1 MGDATMW
8 SSTHKRHLTKQE
20 LQTLRRIQ
28 DQTALRDTQCAR
40 ARSHLKSLVQDTLPN
55 DPTIYAGLYSD
66 STKWTKDE
74 TLVLAVK
81 PLVPLGPAD
90 VSGMYHLRSIKHPFP
105 IPGSQVVRE
114 KERMSTALA
123 KKLSIGLKIASA
135 SAPNLANAVPSAAK
149 SDYQDCLHTLESGK
163 LHFTAQSMLDTL
175 TEQEHLLRVQHDER
189 QHRLASAVGTA
200 QDLATFWRLLVTGR
214 TREAVLL
221 LTEHVFVDINV
232 AVVQNTTDGSIT
244 LDPSKSHS
252 LASTPLMAAARLLN
266 VDVVAALL
274 DRGAD
279 PNVPNGNGDSPLH
292 CIWRDIRP
300 NKPHNISVKWTLRAS
315 KAVAILD
322 KLLSHGALANT
333 TNVFSETALHCCA
346 KLGIQDAVMK
356 LLHKGAD
363 PRIPDRTGHTALDYA
378 KANGFLDVHSA
389 MANFHLIDQARRQ
402 CNDMQKAK
410 DIPIHPGHMSLS
422 WSTPPDQLLQQ
433 LKLASHRATYLKGH
447 CVTKDGAVVLA
458 PDDDD
463 PIVGSAKST
472 PKPQ

>member
-333 TNVFSETALHCCA
+333 T
-346 KLGIQDAVMK
+346 
-356 LLHKGAD
+356 KGAD

>member
-1 MGDATMW
+1 MADYILAYI
-8 SSTHKRHLTKQE
+8 STLLLK
-20 LQTLRRIQ
+20 
-28 DQTALRDTQCAR
+28 ALRDTQCAR

-149 SDYQDCLHTLESGK
+149 SDYQDCLHTLE
-163 LHFTAQSMLDTL
+163 
-175 TEQEHLLRVQHDER
+175 VI
-189 QHRLASAVGTA
+189 RLKRSKKASYLSVC
-200 QDLATFWRLLVTGR
+200 
-214 TREAVLL
+214 
-221 LTEHVFVDINV
+221 
-232 AVVQNTTDGSIT
+232 
-244 LDPSKSHS
+244 S

-333 TNVFSETALHCCA
+333 TVT
-346 KLGIQDAVMK
+346 
-356 LLHKGAD
+356 
-363 PRIPDRTGHTALDYA
+363 
-378 KANGFLDVHSA
+378 
-389 MANFHLIDQARRQ
+389 
-402 CNDMQKAK
+402 
-410 DIPIHPGHMSLS
+410 
-422 WSTPPDQLLQQ
+422 DQLLQQ

>member
-1 MGDATMW
+1 MADYILAYI
-8 SSTHKRHLTKQE
+8 STILLK
-20 LQTLRRIQ
+20 
-28 DQTALRDTQCAR
+28 ALRDTQRAR

-74 TLVLAVK
+74 TLALAVK

-105 IPGSQVVRE
+105 IPGSQVSTSLVGRFKQRLMIVVVGVQVVRE

-123 KKLSIGLKIASA
+123 KKLSIGLRIASA
-135 SAPNLANAVPSAAK
+135 SAPNLANAVSSAAK
-149 SDYQDCLHTLESGK
+149 SDHQDCLHTLESGK

-189 QHRLASAVGTA
+189 QHRLVSAVGTA
-200 QDLATFWRLLVTGR
+200 QDLASFWRLLVTGR

-356 LLHKGAD
+356 LLH
-363 PRIPDRTGHTALDYA
+363 
-378 KANGFLDVHSA
+378 V
-389 MANFHLIDQARRQ
+389 
-402 CNDMQKAK
+402 
-410 DIPIHPGHMSLS
+410 
-422 WSTPPDQLLQQ
+422 LQFD
-433 LKLASHRATYLKGH
+433 S
-447 CVTKDGAVVLA
+447 
-458 PDDDD
+458 
-463 PIVGSAKST
+463 
-472 PKPQ
+472 